1 MAQVPELQRFRAK
14 YPEYGDM
21 DDAALAD
28 RLAAKY
34 PEAYSDLPGKV
45 RSETPEPPRQTKT
58 AGMRSHKTIQE
69 QTPYERVAVAG
80 TTEQKLKARAEEAW
94 NAIAPPAVI
103 GRSYSRDLEVR
114 AGRKRWL
121 GENVIQPLEEMVGTD
136 ASSNW
141 ALESAARDREQARAI
156 SAATEAEYPVT
167 ERTAQGYLKIAAD
180 SIDAQLPAM
189 VAGGVVAGG
198 SMAAGAGVRAA
209 TRAGAAISLLPMGE
223 GTGAAAYEKY
233 RGRGIDPTSAT
244 VGAGAEA
251 LFEVGTELLPMGKL
265 FGMLE
270 PGAKRSVREFAHK
283 MGQYYGEEAIGES
296 VAALTQNV
304 TDKILSR
311 PGMTAHDKISAVNEY
326 FASGDAFRDWV
337 DTMAV
342 TAIQSTATAGAVGG
356 ARRLVG
362 GGKPSLSYAG
372 PDTDLLNQLPD
383 DPEYTARQERVQ
395 SRLATAIQPAQQAQA
410 SDNVGS
416 FLDPMM
422 RRAMENRRGASFA
435 PDPLV
440 TNTVNAIPVGAPY
453 ERVEAEVLPPAAEPS
468 FTPTALIPQFARD
481 VESEDMGTYDLSPP
495 SVIAESEEA
504 DMTAIDRAAHEA
516 ATSPLNSLPEPT
528 EGQKKAG
535 NYKKGHTSIYGLGI
549 SIENPVGSVREGVDK
564 DGTPWRTELKD
575 SYGYFKRTTGKDKDH
590 IDVFI
595 PAGFTPDVL
604 DDQVFVIDQIDPE
617 TGRFDEHKIVFG
629 ARTADEARTIYLR
642 NYDASGFRRIGAVTG
657 TTVPDFKKWL
667 GSKRKTTQPFGE
679 IQRGQEFSQ
688 TARPAGMGR
697 AKTAPVTDTSTEAVP
712 PVRGV
717 DGQSG
722 DGMPVVQSGDVAA
735 EQAIPGTDSGNTAAG
750 VVEGGDAGGQEEG
763 RRQEVL
769 NNEGATPLPETV
781 SAPRPPAL
789 LPEQYRI
796 SRQTA
801 RNAAKILPP
810 VGKTFSPDDRAR
822 VKMWAKAEGLTA
834 MDDGAGVRVID
845 NNAQGYVIDRIP
857 QPTTA
862 KNQKAAAEALRRAEV
877 DNARKEKRRE
887 QYAGASSRQW
897 IDDTFGPDFANE
909 FNKAALARYLDG
921 TDAKFSGL
929 INNKWLEGLAKL
941 GITTEADDIA
951 GKVKEEYQRA
961 QEPPIPSTR
970 PADVNKEPK
979 ERAAEQAQT
988 TLQSILSSERGSIEL
1003 PNREEAA
1010 AMVKGMTDSL
1020 NRLFGSATG
1029 VYGATKLMA
1038 ADAAETLFG
1047 KPIFTAERRPTLK
1060 PVVENAINRQ
1070 QDFHETLANFYEW
1083 NEDEGTVTTLI
1094 DLRKEH
1100 KKLPR
1105 ADKKAVAKLVFEGDI
1120 LKGEFETVES
1130 ARAALG
1136 GDVAVSR
1143 TAFDF
1148 YRRFRAYI
1156 NTLYRKVRQ
1165 EQVAN
1170 ALVPYESSPELHDTL
1185 RAMLEYD
1192 GELNADMV
1200 EPAVWDAFMD
1210 VKGMQLIAPE
1220 YQNKPW
1226 FDDLVNLLGYKF
1238 RERSQKHAWNKQAPW
1253 KEVKGTPEKWADKIS
1268 TDTLES
1274 PARMKELVAALKH
1287 IQENKLVE
1295 KRVRRAK
1302 EQVMEARKGLKAM
1315 RDDFG
1320 ALPGWF
1326 PRLRN
1331 DGRFYV
1337 AVTMPAAEAGA
1348 KPVLVYYELVGS
1360 PEAAKALEKKIAADP
1375 SRYVP
1380 KEYQGEGAEF
1390 TTSTGESSKLD
1401 ESIYAAAAGDLAIQA
1416 VIDRGLSRMKDKEG
1430 LNDSE
1435 YDELQSSLYRS
1446 TLDVILARGAGRH
1459 QIKRADHLIGG
1470 YRTDDPFQILDDYI
1484 RGTVGSIT
1492 KARYSMRQAIA
1503 LRELSG
1509 SDQAWAFGYVR
1520 DTLMNTS
1527 QAQRVAAT
1535 MAGIATFNYLGF
1547 RFTSALLNATQNW
1560 TYGYPELSIHSRRAA
1575 SVMAK
1580 AQKDILTGRKL
1591 GAEEQAALEQGI
1603 RKGMS
1608 METITSEMAGHGE
1621 GMQNRFG
1628 QGVTALNNVSMWL
1641 FQVVERYVNREA
1653 GFLAAYRVFR
1663 TPDFAPTRQDPY
1675 DSVAVEKAL
1684 DFVAKVHGVPGKAN
1698 MPAWARTN
1706 PVGRG
1711 VFTLSSF
1718 TMDRFNW
1725 LFNRLTSGEKQQV
1738 MAAARA
1744 VGVMVLLGGVG
1755 SLPFL
1760 DEINRLLR
1768 KLFGVDFKLEA
1779 RKWVEEKAR
1788 DYGAPEDA
1796 IADYIF
1802 HGAPAGAGINVS
1814 NAMRV
1819 QVPIASALL
1828 QGEGA
1833 LEAVSGPLG
1842 GVVLKIAKAGEM
1854 AAKGEG
1860 DKALESLAPEAVATA
1875 LRAKRLSEEG
1885 MTTSGG
1891 KLILD
1896 RDPKTGEIGPV
1907 KLDPSERAV
1916 KSLGFN
1922 PLEASKRME
1931 KADTRIALK
1940 QFWTERK
1947 DRALARVN
1955 ALLLTGKQEDRQTAN
1970 NLVLKFNARL
1980 AESQARELVPPIT
1993 RVKPYKLDKRAI
2005 QWDSAQ
2011 EEE

>member
-45 RSETPEPPRQTKT
+45 RSETPEPPRQDHNF
-58 AGMRSHKTIQE
+58 GG
-69 QTPYERVAVAG
+69 VA
-80 TTEQKLKARAEEAW
+80 
-94 NAIAPPAVI
+94 ISAPPAEGSRQEVMGIASPADRRAARTAINIAKPIPAMGYAQVKQGLGGLARIVGAEEWGKAQTDEAEAVI
-103 GRSYSRDLEVR
+103 RQIETEHPLERDSWAEAARSAGASIVAQAPSLALGAVGAPMAGLALLGAQAGGAEIDLQLDKG
-114 AGRKRWL
+114 AGKPQAALAGGTVGLAEALTEKIPFDNLFARGIPVGKRLLKQYVSELL
-121 GENVIQPLEEMVGTD
+121 GENIATSV
-136 ASSNW
+136 
-141 ALESAARDREQARAI
+141 ESAVHKITVEPDMTWDDYVRALKNTTKQTI
-156 SAATEAEYPVT
+156 VQTSVMGGAASAIHGLAGGET
-167 ERTAQGYLKIAAD
+167 AD
-180 SIDAQLPAM
+180 SSPQAP
-189 VAGGVVAGG
+189 
-198 SMAAGAGVRAA
+198 R
-209 TRAGAAISLLPMGE
+209 
-223 GTGAAAYEKY
+223 
-233 RGRGIDPTSAT
+233 
-244 VGAGAEA
+244 
-251 LFEVGTELLPMGKL
+251 
-265 FGMLE
+265 
-270 PGAKRSVREFAHK
+270 
-283 MGQYYGEEAIGES
+283 
-296 VAALTQNV
+296 
-304 TDKILSR
+304 R
-311 PGMTAHDKISAVNEY
+311 PV
-326 FASGDAFRDWV
+326 
-337 DTMAV
+337 
-342 TAIQSTATAGAVGG
+342 
-356 ARRLVG
+356 
-362 GGKPSLSYAG
+362 G
-372 PDTDLLNQLPD
+372 PDTDLLSQLPD

-440 TNTVNAIPVGAPY
+440 TNTVNAVPVGAPY
-453 ERVEAEVLPPAAEPS
+453 ERVEAEVLPPAQAIAQQADTSLLPWLS
-468 FTPTALIPQFARD
+468 RD
-481 VESEDMGTYDLSPP
+481 VEAQEVPAGYASD
-495 SVIAESEEA
+495 SVGGFLNRDARSLRREQDVRFALDESDRLLASQMAAGRETRSLPIPVSGPQLARQRNNEEGVITPYGEEA
-504 DMTAIDRAAHEA
+504 A
-516 ATSPLNSLPEPT
+516 
-528 EGQKKAG
+528 
-535 NYKKGHTSIYGLGI
+535 
-549 SIENPVGSVREGVDK
+549 
-564 DGTPWRTELKD
+564 
-575 SYGYFKRTTGKDKDH
+575 
-590 IDVFI
+590 
-595 PAGFTPDVL
+595 
-604 DDQVFVIDQIDPE
+604 
-617 TGRFDEHKIVFG
+617 
-629 ARTADEARTIYLR
+629 
-642 NYDASGFRRIGAVTG
+642 
-657 TTVPDFKKWL
+657 
-667 GSKRKTTQPFGE
+667 
-679 IQRGQEFSQ
+679 
-688 TARPAGMGR
+688 ARPAGMGR
-697 AKTAPVTDTSTEAVP
+697 AETAPVTDTSAKAVP

-722 DGMPVVQSGDVAA
+722 DGMPVVQSGDVAV
-735 EQAIPGTDSGNTAAG
+735 EQAIPGADSGNTAAG
-750 VVEGGDAGGQEEG
+750 VVEGGDTGGQEEG

-781 SAPRPPAL
+781 SAPRPPASFDEMVQEAARWKGAATKVSASL
-789 LPEQYRI
+789 GDDKKAQVRHNKLTTKGDLDAYLMRKFGVDEV
-796 SRQTA
+796 TA
-801 RNAAKILPP
+801 RDVSNA
-810 VGKTFSPDDRAR
+810 
-822 VKMWAKAEGLTA
+822 LTA
-834 MDDGAGVRVID
+834 Q
-845 NNAQGYVIDRIP
+845 NIP
-857 QPTTA
+857 ADKTA
-862 KNQKAAAEALRRAEV
+862 DIQ
-877 DNARKEKRRE
+877 
-887 QYAGASSRQW
+887 
-897 IDDTFGPDFANE
+897 DFASE
-909 FNKAALARYLDG
+909 PWA
-921 TDAKFSGL
+921 
-929 INNKWLEGLAKL
+929 
-941 GITTEADDIA
+941 
-951 GKVKEEYQRA
+951 VPA
-961 QEPPIPSTR
+961 QETSGPSTR
-970 PADVNKEPK
+970 PADVNKENAGDGAILSQEAQNGQRAENPAMAGAVQGSQGISGVADGAADTQAEGRATDARDGALRDDDLLRSALQTLRDVESDNIIIDGNRARASWSTRDSLVPWLDIPGWTPRQAALALEKYLANPNDRTIGKTQRLVVEKALAYERELADRYAAEIETYTDELASADVSFDFGFNATEETDNSVQTDPAPRFERTAAGDQGKLFATPPSFGTKKQGGVAGLEDMALFTEPK

-1287 IQENKLVE
+1287 IQENKLIE

-1360 PEAAKALEKKIAADP
+1360 PEAAKLLEKKIAADP

-1641 FQVVERYVNREA
+1641 FQMVERYVNREA

-1980 AESQARELVPPIT
+1980 AESQARGLVPPIT

>member
-21 DDAALAD
+21 DDAALAG

-45 RSETPEPPRQTKT
+45 RSETPEPPRQDHNF
-58 AGMRSHKTIQE
+58 GG
-69 QTPYERVAVAG
+69 VA
-80 TTEQKLKARAEEAW
+80 
-94 NAIAPPAVI
+94 ISAPPAEGSRQEVMGIASPADRRAARTAINIAKPIPAMGYAQVKQGLGGLARIVGAEEWGKAQTDEAEAVI
-103 GRSYSRDLEVR
+103 RQIETEHPLERDSWAEAARSAGASIVAQAPSLALGAVGAPMAGLALLGAQAGGAEIDLQLDKG
-114 AGRKRWL
+114 AGKPQAALAGGTVGLAEALTEKIPFDNLFARGIPVGKRLLKQYVSELL
-121 GENVIQPLEEMVGTD
+121 GENIATSV
-136 ASSNW
+136 
-141 ALESAARDREQARAI
+141 ESAVHKITVEPDMTWDDYVRALKNTTKQTI
-156 SAATEAEYPVT
+156 VQTSVMGGAASAIHGLAGGET
-167 ERTAQGYLKIAAD
+167 AD
-180 SIDAQLPAM
+180 SSPQAP
-189 VAGGVVAGG
+189 
-198 SMAAGAGVRAA
+198 R
-209 TRAGAAISLLPMGE
+209 
-223 GTGAAAYEKY
+223 
-233 RGRGIDPTSAT
+233 
-244 VGAGAEA
+244 
-251 LFEVGTELLPMGKL
+251 
-265 FGMLE
+265 
-270 PGAKRSVREFAHK
+270 
-283 MGQYYGEEAIGES
+283 
-296 VAALTQNV
+296 
-304 TDKILSR
+304 R
-311 PGMTAHDKISAVNEY
+311 PV
-326 FASGDAFRDWV
+326 
-337 DTMAV
+337 
-342 TAIQSTATAGAVGG
+342 
-356 ARRLVG
+356 
-362 GGKPSLSYAG
+362 G

-440 TNTVNAIPVGAPY
+440 ANTVNAVPVGAPY
-453 ERVEAEVLPPAAEPS
+453 ERVEAEVLPPAQAIAQQADTSLLPWL
-468 FTPTALIPQFARD
+468 PRD
-481 VESEDMGTYDLSPP
+481 VDAQEVPAGYESD
-495 SVIAESEEA
+495 SVGGFLNRDARSLRREQDARFALDESDRLLASQMAAGRETRSLPIPVSGPQLARQRNNEEGVITPYGEEA
-504 DMTAIDRAAHEA
+504 A
-516 ATSPLNSLPEPT
+516 
-528 EGQKKAG
+528 
-535 NYKKGHTSIYGLGI
+535 
-549 SIENPVGSVREGVDK
+549 
-564 DGTPWRTELKD
+564 
-575 SYGYFKRTTGKDKDH
+575 
-590 IDVFI
+590 
-595 PAGFTPDVL
+595 
-604 DDQVFVIDQIDPE
+604 
-617 TGRFDEHKIVFG
+617 
-629 ARTADEARTIYLR
+629 
-642 NYDASGFRRIGAVTG
+642 
-657 TTVPDFKKWL
+657 
-667 GSKRKTTQPFGE
+667 
-679 IQRGQEFSQ
+679 
-688 TARPAGMGR
+688 ARPAGMGR
-697 AKTAPVTDTSTEAVP
+697 AETAPVTDTSAEAVP

-722 DGMPVVQSGDVAA
+722 DGMPVVQSGDVAV
-735 EQAIPGTDSGNTAAG
+735 EQAISGTDSGNTATG
-750 VVEGGDAGGQEEG
+750 VVEGGDTGGQEEG
-763 RRQEVL
+763 RRQGVL
-769 NNEGATPLPETV
+769 NQKGATPLPETASANRP
-781 SAPRPPAL
+781 SAP
-789 LPEQYRI
+789 LPEQYRV

-810 VGKTFSPDDRAR
+810 VGKTFSPDDRAK
-822 VKMWAKAEGLTA
+822 VKTWAKAEGLTA
-834 MDDGAGVRVID
+834 LDDGAGVRVID

-862 KNQKAAAEALRRAEV
+862 KNQKAAAEALQRAEA
-877 DNARKEKRRE
+877 DNVRKEKRRE
-887 QYAGASSRQW
+887 QYTGASSRQW
-897 IDDTFGPDFANE
+897 IDDTFGPDFAND

-921 TDAKFSGL
+921 DDAKFKG
-929 INNKWLEGLAKL
+929 IMNNKWLDGLAKL
-941 GITTEADDIA
+941 GISPASDDII
-951 GKVKEEYQRA
+951 GKVKGEYQRA
-961 QEPPIPSTR
+961 QETPIPSAR

-1083 NEDEGTVTTLI
+1083 NEEEGTVTTLI

-1100 KKLPR
+1100 NKLPR

-1238 RERSQKHAWNKQAPW
+1238 REKSQKHAWNKQAPW
-1253 KEVKGTPEKWADKIS
+1253 KEVEGTPEKWADKIS

-1302 EQVMEARKGLKAM
+1302 EQVMETRKGLKAM

-1360 PEAAKALEKKIAADP
+1360 PEAAESLEKKIAADP

-1380 KEYQGEGAEF
+1380 KEYQEEGAEF

-1628 QGVTALNNVSMWL
+1628 QGVTALNNVAMWL
-1641 FQVVERYVNREA
+1641 FQMVERYVNREA

-1842 GVVLKIAKAGEM
+1842 GVVLKVAKAGEM

-1885 MTTSGG
+1885 VTTSGG

-1980 AESQARELVPPIT
+1980 AESQARGLVPPIT